1 MASYHNAS
9 SFRFFL
15 GVAIELSSRD
25 SFLSVS
31 ISFVL
36 VLFCDY
42 TVPHPLGNVNRF
54 FQKSFYIFGYFSQ
67 QKPANRCGTR
77 AGGVKKFSKKV
88 EKFTQS
94 VAFFAAIRAK
104 TAVHRRKKRG
114 EERGKRDAGAER
126 GAGGV
131 GDGTCDV
138 PLRGLRTFAAAFCL
152 PCVLV

>member
-1 MASYHNAS
+1 M
-9 SFRFFL
+9 
-15 GVAIELSSRD
+15 
-25 SFLSVS
+25 
-31 ISFVL
+31 L

-94 VAFFAAIRAK
+94 VAFFAVIRAK
-104 TAVHRRKKRG
+104 TAARAAKKAGRGARK
-114 EERGKRDAGAER
+114 EERG
-126 GAGGV
+126 
-131 GDGTCDV
+131 
-138 PLRGLRTFAAAFCL
+138 AA
-152 PCVLV
+152 